1 MKYRFGALEAVRAI
15 EEGRHAL
22 VEVRWRNAYDG
33 PLSWHKLSAEANT
46 PVTPFSQGVFP
57 LQAEYRVRDV
67 R

>member
-15 EEGRHAL
+15 EEGRHSL
-22 VEVRWRNAYDG
+22 VEVRWNNAYDG
-33 PLSWHKLSAEANT
+33 STRWHQLDAGENRGSPLSE
-46 PVTPFSQGVFP
+46 GVFP

>member
-15 EEGRHAL
+15 EEGRHSL

-33 PLSWHKLSAEANT
+33 SMRWHKLSTEGSV
-46 PVTPFSQGVFP
+46 PGSPFSEGVFP